1 MQPAT
6 SLSIRDRRVKATI
19 LFYTVYY
26 AANNII
32 IITVCTSPGVMDG
45 FTPTEFSNKR
55 TDSGQ

>member
-6 SLSIRDRRVKATI
+6 DLSILDRRVIATI
-19 LFYTVYY
+19 PFYTIYY

-32 IITVCTSPGVMDG
+32 IITVCKSPGVMDG

-55 TDSGQ
+55 MDSGQ